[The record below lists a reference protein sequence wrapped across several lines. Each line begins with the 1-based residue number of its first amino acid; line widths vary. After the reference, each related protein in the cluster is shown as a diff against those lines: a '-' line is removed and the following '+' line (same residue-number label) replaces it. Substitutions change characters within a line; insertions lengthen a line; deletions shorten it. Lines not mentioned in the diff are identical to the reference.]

1 MKTRPDV
8 PLSVSS
14 DGGYLA
20 VLVAIAGLVSMRL
33 LGDVTRFIRGDWPT
47 FFLPMYAFLGERLRA
62 FDIPG
67 WNPSQF
73 SGMPFIGDPSSGWM
87 YLPAMLAY
95 ALLPAEPATA
105 VFIAFH
111 IVVSAVAAYVL
122 ARLLSLRPAGAFVAG
137 AAFAFPWLAPAAAG
151 AVLMQEVTTWLPIVL
166 IGVELALRPASPL
179 RHFGGLV
186 LAGIAI
192 CQILAAWPG
201 QAAYYALLVIG
212 GWVLWRTV
220 ITPSAGWSPRDRAT
234 GLVGIGGGILLIG
247 FALNAASLLV
257 RLDANARSNAPGGT
271 YTGISGWSDTKIG
284 VPLHEVVQSLAGGF
298 SVASWQYAG
307 AAAIALALLAPFVA
321 TRWPHLLF
329 WLIVPSVAIILVLP
343 EQSPIERVAY
353 AVLPRFELLHSHLPD
368 RILLVVPLS
377 AALLA
382 GAAADALCRGL
393 GDARWQRAL
402 SALAIIALAAG
413 GIAVQRQ
420 GTISYGSLL
429 AALAALSVALVAI
442 IAPSVTRPVL
452 VTVALA
458 AIVLWDPVGRM
469 LIVGWGPGIGP
480 QRSLHAAVAG
490 DVDAFLHQNGAAA
503 FLAEATRTTPGRYAG
518 YDPAL
523 LPDLEASG
531 DLPPQA
537 YRNHWLG
544 PANWLLVLNWGTW
557 FGLEDMQGYNPIHIR
572 RYGEYID
579 ALVGR
584 RQEYHET
591 NLFPEGL
598 ESPLLDPLNLRFLVV
613 PADAPN
619 RADLAPLVASMP
631 TVYRDDRVMILE
643 NVNAFPRAWLV
654 HEAEQVDAN
663 DALRLLATGASDP
676 VRTALLETAPP
687 SLTPVADSA
696 AETVSYTRRDE
707 DQIAV
712 EVTANASGLLML
724 SEIWDPGW
732 AATVDGEAV
741 ATYRA
746 NFIFLSLP
754 VSEGKHS
761 IVLRYTPP
769 RLALGLGIS
778 IGAAL
783 LLSIIAAILY
793 RRERWPR
800 SAPGD
805 GNPL

>member
-1 MKTRPDV
+1 MA
-8 PLSVSS
+8 S
-14 DGGYLA
+14 DGRYLA
-20 VLVAIAGLVSMRL
+20 VLVAIAGLVSVRL

-47 FFLPMYAFLGERLRA
+47 FFLPMYAFLGQRLRA

-73 SGMPFIGDPSSGWM
+73 SGMPFVADPSSGWL

-95 ALLPAEPATA
+95 ALLAAEPATA
-105 VFIAFH
+105 LFIAFH
-111 IVVSAVAAYVL
+111 IIVSAVAAYIL
-122 ARLLSLRPAGAFVAG
+122 ARLIGIRPAGAFVAG
-137 AAFAFPWLAPAAAG
+137 VAFAFPWLAPAAAG

-166 IGVELALRPASPL
+166 IGVELALRPSSPL
-179 RHFGGLV
+179 RRFAGLI
-186 LAGIAI
+186 LAGLAI

-220 ITPSAGWSPRDRAT
+220 VTPPAGWSPRDRIT
-234 GLVGIGGGILLIG
+234 GLLGIGGGILLIG
-247 FALNAASLLV
+247 FALNAASLLI
-257 RLDANARSNAPGGT
+257 RLDANTRSNAPGGI
-271 YTGISGWSDTKIG
+271 YTGISGWSATKIG
-284 VPLHEVVQSLAGGF
+284 VPLTEVVQSLAGGF

-321 TRWPHLLF
+321 ARWPHLLF

-343 EQSPIERVAY
+343 EQSPLEGVAY
-353 AVLPRFELLHSHLPD
+353 AVLPRFELLHSHLPE

-377 AALLA
+377 VALLA

-393 GDARWQRAL
+393 QETRWQKPL
-402 SALAIIALAAG
+402 SPLAIMALAAG
-413 GIAVQRQ
+413 GIALQRQ

-429 AALAALSVALVAI
+429 AALAAFSIAMVAI
-442 IAPSVTRPVL
+442 VLPSVTRPAL
-452 VTVALA
+452 LAAALA
-458 AIVLWDPVGRM
+458 MVVLWDPVGRM

-480 QRSLHAAVAG
+480 PRSLHAAVEG
-490 DVDAFLHQNGAAA
+490 DVTTFLYGNGAAA
-503 FLAEATRTTPGRYAG
+503 FLADATAENPGRYAG

-523 LPDLEASG
+523 LPDLEAFG

-544 PANWLLVLNWGTW
+544 PANWLLVHNWGTW

-598 ESPLLDPLNLRFLVV
+598 GSPLLDPLNLRFLVV

-619 RADLAPLVASMP
+619 RADLSSLVASMP
-631 TVYRDDRVMILE
+631 TVYRNDRVMILE
-643 NVNAFPRAWLV
+643 NTDAFPRAWLV
-654 HEAEQVDAN
+654 HEAEQVEASE
-663 DALRLLATGASDP
+663 ALRLLATGAIDP
-676 VRTALLETAPP
+676 ARTALLETAPP
-687 SLTPVADSA
+687 TLAPLA
-696 AETVSYTRRDE
+696 ASTSEAVSYARLDA
-707 DQIAV
+707 DQIAL

-732 AATVDGEAV
+732 SATVDGGAV

-746 NFIFLSLP
+746 NFLFLALP
-754 VSEGKHS
+754 VSEGEHS

-769 RLALGLGIS
+769 RLVLGLGIS
-778 IGAAL
+778 LGAVL
-783 LLSIIAAILY
+783 LLCIIAVILY
-793 RRERWPR
+793 RRERWQR
-800 SAPGD
+800 SSPEHKEPA
-805 GNPL
+805 